1 MRTLAE
7 PGTELLHSIVI
18 AAPIEKVW
26 AEITR
31 LDGKQRAMMD
41 AVLDST
47 LEPGAPLYYRST
59 DGKRVFVVGRV
70 VEVDPPRLLSHTQR
84 LTMRDDPWTVVSWE
98 LEEVDGGTRVT
109 LRNSGWPQD
118 VKRLDKVDTTW
129 KGILTALKQVVESG
143 DVGGGLKFQYAMMR
157 AFMWAMPA
165 STKSENVPE
174 PPATDQAV

>member
-7 PGTELLHSIVI
+7 PGTELLHSIMI

-109 LRNSGWPQD
+109 LRNFGWPED
-118 VKRLDKVDTTW
+118 VKRLDKVDATW